1 MVNIF
6 DFDHTVYDG
15 DVSLD
20 FYFYALRKHPLL
32 IRYVPM
38 QLWHAL
44 LYLAS
49 INTRTRFK
57 EGFFVFVIGI
67 QNIDEDLN
75 AFWKT
80 HEGNTKS
87 WYRARAHAKDV
98 IISASPDFIIAPIAA
113 ELGVKKLIATRMDQ
127 KTGKIHGKN
136 CRGVEKVRRLKQE
149 IRDTKVEECYSDSL
163 SDLPILRL
171 AERPYIVRRDKIVPL
186 NEYKPSKFK
195 ERFFKKSFLTFIFVG
210 VLNAIIGLS
219 FAFLAAQFVN
229 NKTIAYMIGYCAGL
243 IPSYYLN
250 STMTF
255 HNKDYSL
262 NAFFK
267 YCVSYIPNLIVQT
280 SCVGIFVELLRFN
293 IALAYIGAVIVG
305 VPVTFVLVSVFAI
318 KNREVE

>member
-1 MVNIF
+1 MANIF

-32 IRYVPM
+32 IRYIPV
-38 QLWHAL
+38 QLWNAL

-57 EGFFVFVIGI
+57 EGFFVFVGGI
-67 QNIDEDLN
+67 KNIDEDLDN
-75 AFWKT
+75 FWNK
-80 HEGNTKS
+80 HDGKIKS
-87 WYRARAHAKDV
+87 WYGGRPHTKDV
-98 IISASPDFIIAPIAA
+98 IISASPEFIIAPIAA

-136 CRGVEKVRRLKQE
+136 CRGREKVRRLKQE
-149 IRDTKVEECYSDSL
+149 TRNMRVEECYSDSL

-171 AERPYIVRRDKIVPL
+171 AERPYIVKRDRVMPL
-186 NEYKPSKFK
+186 DEYKPSRFK

-210 VLNAIIGLS
+210 VLNAFIGLS

-229 NKTIAYMIGYCAGL
+229 NKTVAYMIGYCAGL

-267 YCVSYIPNLIVQT
+267 YCASYAPNLIVQT
-280 SCVGIFVELLRFN
+280 SCVGIFVELLRLN
-293 IALAYIGAVIVG
+293 IAVAYIGAVIVG
-305 VPVTFVLVSVFAI
+305 VPVTYVLVSVFAI